1 MQGAPLAVSLVLEV
15 GDVVGPLLLSL
26 FKQARVVVSWL
37 LVAIIGQAL
46 GLVYRGIQHSMR
58 GRGEQGI
65 NKGELSKEE
74 DGLPWWWPPDPPRE
88 APGAYAW

>member
-1 MQGAPLAVSLVLEV
+1 M
-15 GDVVGPLLLSL
+15 VGPLLLSL

-58 GRGEQGI
+58 GRGEEGA
-65 NKGELSKEE
+65 GESK
-74 DGLPWWWPPDPPRE
+74 DGTPWWWPPEPPRE